1 LQHQFVTAMQYRI
14 GNAARTVPCLS
25 RKEAIMAR
33 YSLFQPAAFVL
44 VASVMLGAAGVPAY
58 ADKPLS
64 NLGPVGPGEPIL
76 ATVGGQRIVAFYT
89 PERGSCAVNAVVWKD
104 ASPDAP
110 YASTRVRLS
119 LKPGQTL
126 ELDGSQRQAM
136 SLLCGSDAATLAVVA
151 PAELLLTSA
160 AGRN

>member
-1 LQHQFVTAMQYRI
+1 
-14 GNAARTVPCLS
+14 
-25 RKEAIMAR
+25 MAR

-44 VASVMLGAAGVPAY
+44 AASVMLGAAGIPAHD
-58 ADKPLS
+58 DKPLS

-126 ELDGSQRQAM
+126 ELDGSQRKAM
-136 SLLCGSDAATLAVVA
+136 SLLCGSDAATLTVVA

-160 AGRN
+160 AGQN